1 MSKFI
6 TGKELEDAVY
16 NTIWEAQNT
25 LLIVSPFIKLDTYFR
40 KLFDKHLNSPNLHI
54 MIVFGK
60 NEGNVDRS
68 MKKEDFDYF
77 KNFMNVSII
86 YQSNLHGKY
95 YGNEYQS
102 VITSINLHDY
112 SFKNNIEFGVLQE
125 TKLLDNITSSVDK
138 KAWETCN
145 DLAQNGEAVFI
156 KRPVY
161 EKKIFSALR
170 GKNYVK
176 SDILLDNTEIYY
188 KSRFNKLKHSIQ
200 KLSDFPDYV
209 ELGSSSTNRP
219 ERSEIETKQNT
230 TSTKSNSQTG
240 FCIRTGKSIPFN
252 PYAPYCYEAY
262 QSWAAWGNADFPEK
276 YCHKTGMPSN
286 GRTSKNQPILFYN

>member
-86 YQSNLHGKY
+86 Y
-95 YGNEYQS
+95 
-102 VITSINLHDY
+102 
-112 SFKNNIEFGVLQE
+112 
-125 TKLLDNITSSVDK
+125 
-138 KAWETCN
+138 
-145 DLAQNGEAVFI
+145 AQNGEAVFI

-188 KSRFNKLKHSIQ
+188 KSRFNKSNKTIQ